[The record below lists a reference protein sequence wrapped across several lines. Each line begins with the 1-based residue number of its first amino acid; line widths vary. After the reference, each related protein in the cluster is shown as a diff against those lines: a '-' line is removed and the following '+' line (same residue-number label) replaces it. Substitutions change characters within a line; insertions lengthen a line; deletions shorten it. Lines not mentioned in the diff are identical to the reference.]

1 MRSALPFENDV
12 KMYGIQTG
20 HRESQERREFENDV
34 KMYGIQT
41 KLQPHNVHQI
51 VWEWCKNVWYSN
63 CFGGNRPEF
72 WFENDVKMYDIQTEE
87 YPQGTYFIV
96 WEWYKIV

>member
-1 MRSALPFENDV
+1 MVFKRLLMFPII
-12 KMYGIQTG
+12 G
-20 HRESQERREFENDV
+20 
-34 KMYGIQT
+34 
-41 KLQPHNVHQI
+41 I

-63 CFGGNRPEF
+63 SYLSLQLADR
-72 WFENDVKMYDIQTEE
+72 FENDVKMYDIQTEE

>member
-1 MRSALPFENDV
+1 
-12 KMYGIQTG
+12 MYGIQTWG
-20 HRESQERREFENDV
+20 HCFQPLVWEWCKNVWYSNEAIENAFS
-34 KMYGIQT
+34 T
-41 KLQPHNVHQI
+41 A